1 MKNTTALDT
10 LLALSGREADAAAE
24 RLGRAVAQRSDAD
37 QRLAMLNQLR
47 DEYAQRLRNAAD
59 NGLSFA
65 SYRNYQRFMEKIEQA
80 IAGQQDIEA
89 AARMRAEY
97 AQQEWQARR
106 HEGKTW
112 ELLRDRAQQVMD
124 RKAGVAERKLMDEFA
139 ARAGR
144 RAQEAG

>member
-24 RLGRAVAQRSDAD
+24 RLGRAMAQRSDAH
-37 QRLAMLNQLR
+37 QRLDMLNQLR
-47 DEYAQRLRNAAD
+47 DEYAQRMRNAAGS
-59 NGLSFA
+59 GLSFA
-65 SYRNYQRFMEKIEQA
+65 SYRNYQQFMQKIEQA

-89 AARMRAEY
+89 AASVRAEY

-112 ELLRDRAQQVMD
+112 ELLRNRAQQVID
-124 RKAGVAERKLMDEFA
+124 RKASVAERKLMDEFA